1 MAGRDVVREVDLV
14 AVITRR
20 SAIVTVLT
28 RGNLVGGMR
37 RRSAIVAVFVAKKSA

>member
-1 MAGRDVVREVDLV
+1 VVGRDVVREADLV

-20 SAIVTVLT
+20 SAILTVLT